1 MRKELG
7 ERSRFSDWAY
17 RLKDPELDSRQDEV
31 FQFFETSTQA
41 VGPILTPIQ
50 RVPRVLSPRRR
61 VKPMGLSFYCLPLG
75 SSSVEIRNECSYN
88 PTSRVCLHGVGRGN
102 FTFLIL

>member
-31 FQFFETSTQA
+31 YLFVETSTQA

-50 RVPRVLSPRRR
+50 RVPRDLSSRRK
-61 VKPMGLSFYCLPLG
+61 KPMGLSIYCLPSD
-75 SSSVEIRNECSYN
+75 SSSVEFKNECSYN
-88 PTSRVCLHGVGRGN
+88 PTSRA
-102 FTFLIL
+102 

>member
-7 ERSRFSDWAY
+7 ERSRFSDWAC

-31 FQFFETSTQA
+31 YLFFETSTQA

-50 RVPRVLSPRRR
+50 RVPRVFSPRRK
-61 VKPMGLSFYCLPLG
+61 KPMALSVYCLPPD
-75 SSSVEIRNECSYN
+75 SSSVEFKNECSCN
-88 PTSRVCLHGVGRGN
+88 PTSRVCLRGVGKGN